1 MLQVVD
7 ITEGILEKLLQMSE
21 LPFSGMVH
29 VVDSVLSKS
38 VWKCLPVKTSC
49 KSSGRFHYAS
59 NIH

>member
-38 VWKCLPVKTSC
+38 VWKCLPVKTS
-49 KSSGRFHYAS
+49 
-59 NIH
+59 